1 MKKMARVFYAIG
13 LILVFF
19 VGCGASNEGIGQI
32 TPQGEKRFYTLGY
45 GDDWETQMR
54 KREIII
60 YSAPLDWS
68 DFTSAF
74 KVKLPRIRDPYME
87 GLLKYTVATN
97 FGSAFYFYLEGPHT
111 CSLEGLSPDKQW
123 ALLSAG
129 TGFYFEIPH
138 KEDGK
143 LLKEISAKYTILYNL
158 KNGSSKKLGARYRKS
173 FYHDDLGELV
183 KESGVLYFPVY
194 WGEKE
199 LLLVEQTKENKFFGT
214 SGKYC
219 DPRVVTM
226 DLTHA
231 QVPYAHARGVR
242 LSLDDLS
249 ITTTDRVKP
258 IRPWVTFADQTTG
271 IVGYVGPYDKTYPES
286 SDIPNITNVNCERNT
301 YAIADMSGKKIW
313 IFQEKLKNFEDSEY
327 KTCEYAIVST
337 SKDSVFIFAGYM
349 KPGFGEAVAPRYR
362 NYLLRL
368 DMNSGEVKKIKEFD
382 QNTFSDGCFIRASH
396 PDKAYIFAGVHNE
409 TKTKVERVLMEYLD
423 GKLFKVQPQNEIP
436 RIGEDYYI
444 R

>member
-1 MKKMARVFYAIG
+1 MKKIARVFYVTS
-13 LILVFF
+13 LILTFLA
-19 VGCGASNEGIGQI
+19 GCGASNEGIEQI
-32 TPQGEKRFYTLGY
+32 TSQGERRFYTLGY
-45 GDDWETQMR
+45 GDDWDTQMR
-54 KREIII
+54 KREITI

-74 KVKLPRIRDPYME
+74 TVKLPRIRDPYME
-87 GLLKYTVATN
+87 GLLKYTVATTN
-97 FGSAFYFYLEGPHT
+97 FSSAFYFYLEGPYT

-123 ALLSAG
+123 ALLYAG
-129 TGFYFEIPH
+129 TGFYFEMPY

-143 LLKEISAKYTILYNL
+143 PLKEISAKYTILYNL

-183 KESGVLYFPVY
+183 KESGAFYFPIY

-214 SGKYC
+214 SGKYW
-219 DPRVVTM
+219 DPKVVTM
-226 DLTHA
+226 DSNHA

-249 ITTTDRVKP
+249 ITPTDRVKP

-271 IVGYVGPYDKTYPES
+271 IVGHVGPYDKTYPKS
-286 SDIPNITNVNCERNT
+286 SDIPDITGISCKHNT

-313 IFQEKLKNFEDSEY
+313 IFQEKFKNFEDGDY
-327 KTCEYAIVST
+327 KIRQYAIAST
-337 SKDSVFIFAGYM
+337 SKDSVFIFATYM
-349 KPGFGEAVAPRYR
+349 KPGFGEAVAPKFR

-368 DMNSGEVKKIKEFD
+368 DMNSGEMEKIKELD
-382 QNTFSDGCFIRASH
+382 QNTFSDGFIGASH
-396 PDKAYIFAGVHNE
+396 PDKAYIFAGLHDE
-409 TKTKVERVLMEYLD
+409 ARTKVERVLMKYLD
-423 GKLFKVQPQNEIP
+423 GKLVRVQPQNGIP
-436 RIGEDYYI
+436 RVGEDFYI